1 MGKIENKFKAEAKTF
16 YLASFFF
23 TNEKKKEVEILY
35 NFCRYVDDIG
45 DKNGNKKKKI
55 HQLKSIKKDIIKK
68 NSKIILIRNFI
79 NLLTIYK
86 ININIV
92 FHLID
97 GVLFDTNVVNIKNES
112 DLEEYSYKVAG
123 TVGLMMCSLMGI
135 KDKKLLNHALEL
147 GIAMQIT
154 NICRDIKEDLLINRI
169 YFPNSLRQ
177 FNYISNKDL
186 LKNKKKQKVLSENI
200 NFLIRKSNNLY
211 KESNKGVMKLPLKYR
226 IVILIASR
234 MYQEIGLIISKN
246 PYYIWKKRVFVSI
259 PKKIIIIIGC
269 FIKLIFS
276 FMFKVKEKKR
286 FKTNYYEKFLSTQ

>member
-1 MGKIENKFKAEAKTF
+1 M
-16 YLASFFF
+16 LS
-23 TNEKKKEVEILY
+23 
-35 NFCRYVDDIG
+35 
-45 DKNGNKKKKI
+45 
-55 HQLKSIKKDIIKK
+55 
-68 NSKIILIRNFI
+68 
-79 NLLTIYK
+79 
-86 ININIV
+86 
-92 FHLID
+92 
-97 GVLFDTNVVNIKNES
+97 
-112 DLEEYSYKVAG
+112 
-123 TVGLMMCSLMGI
+123 
-135 KDKKLLNHALEL
+135 EL

-226 IVILIASR
+226 IVILIACSR
-234 MYQEIGLIISKN
+234 MYQEIGLIILKN
-246 PYYIWKKRVFVSI
+246 PYYIWKKRVFVSM

-276 FMFKVKEKKR
+276 SFMFKVKEKKG
-286 FKTNYYEKFLSTQ
+286 FKTNYYEKFFYQLNDKITKKNRF

>member
-1 MGKIENKFKAEAKTF
+1 M
-16 YLASFFF
+16 
-23 TNEKKKEVEILY
+23 
-35 NFCRYVDDIG
+35 
-45 DKNGNKKKKI
+45 
-55 HQLKSIKKDIIKK
+55 
-68 NSKIILIRNFI
+68 IRNFI

-86 ININIV
+86 ININVV

-186 LKNKKKQKVLSENI
+186 LKKKKQKVLSENI
-200 NFLIRKSNNLY
+200 NLLIRKSNNLY

-234 MYQEIGLIISKN
+234 MYQEIGLIILKN
-246 PYYIWKKRVFVSI
+246 PYYIWKKE
-259 PKKIIIIIGC
+259 C
-269 FIKLIFS
+269 L
-276 FMFKVKEKKR
+276 
-286 FKTNYYEKFLSTQ
+286 

>member
-1 MGKIENKFKAEAKTF
+1 MVT
-16 YLASFFF
+16 
-23 TNEKKKEVEILY
+23 
-35 NFCRYVDDIG
+35 
-45 DKNGNKKKKI
+45 KKKKI
-55 HQLKSIKKDIIKK
+55 YQLKSIKKDIIKK

-86 ININIV
+86 ININVV

-186 LKNKKKQKVLSENI
+186 LKNKKSRKYYQK
-200 NFLIRKSNNLY
+200 
-211 KESNKGVMKLPLKYR
+211 
-226 IVILIASR
+226 ILI
-234 MYQEIGLIISKN
+234 Y
-246 PYYIWKKRVFVSI
+246 
-259 PKKIIIIIGC
+259 
-269 FIKLIFS
+269 
-276 FMFKVKEKKR
+276 
-286 FKTNYYEKFLSTQ
+286 

>member
-1 MGKIENKFKAEAKTF
+1 MGKTENKFRAEAKTF

-23 TNEKKKEVEILY
+23 TNEKRKEVEILY

-45 DKNGNKKKKI
+45 DKIGNKKKKV
-55 HQLKSIKKDIIKK
+55 HLLKSIKKNIIKK
-68 NSKIILIRNFI
+68 NSKINLISNFI

-97 GVLFDTNVVNIKNES
+97 GVLFDTNVVNIKSES

-154 NICRDIKEDLLINRI
+154 NICRDIKEDLLIDRI

-186 LKNKKKQKVLSENI
+186 LKSKKKQKTLSQNI
-200 NFLIRKSNNLY
+200 NFLISKSNNLY
-211 KESNKGVMKLPLKYR
+211 KESTKGVMKLPLKYR

-234 MYQEIGLIISKN
+234 MYQEIGLIILKN
-246 PYYIWKKRVFVSI
+246 PYNIWEKKVFVSM

-269 FIKLIFS
+269 FLKLIFS
-276 FMFKVKEKKR
+276 FMYKLDDKKGL
-286 FKTNYYEKFLSTQ
+286 KTNYYERFLSTE

>member
-1 MGKIENKFKAEAKTF
+1 MDKAENKFRAQAKTF
-16 YLASFFF
+16 YLASLFF
-23 TNEKKKEVEILY
+23 TNKKRKEVEILY

-45 DKNGNKKKKI
+45 DKIGSKKKKI
-55 HQLKSIKKDIIKK
+55 HQLKSIKKDITKK
-68 NSKIILIRNFI
+68 KSKIILVHNFI

-97 GVLFDTNVVNIKNES
+97 GVLFDTNIVNIKTES
-112 DLEEYSYKVAG
+112 DLEKYSYKVAG

-135 KDKKLLNHALEL
+135 KDKRLLNHALEL

-211 KESNKGVMKLPLKYR
+211 KESNKGVMKLPLQYR
-226 IVILIASR
+226 IVILIASK
-234 MYQEIGLIISKN
+234 MYQEIGLIILKN
-246 PYYIWKKRVFVSI
+246 PNYIWKKRVFVSM
-259 PKKIIIIIGC
+259 PKKIIIILKC

-276 FMFKVKEKKR
+276 FIFKIKKR
-286 FKTNYYEKFLSTQ
+286 EEFKTNYYERFLSNK